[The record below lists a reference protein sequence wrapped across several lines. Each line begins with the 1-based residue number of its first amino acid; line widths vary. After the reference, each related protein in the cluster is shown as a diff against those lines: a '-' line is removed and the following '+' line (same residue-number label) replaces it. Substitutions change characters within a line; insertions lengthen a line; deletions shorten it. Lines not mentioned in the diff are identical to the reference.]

1 MDRAYQSGAAV
12 SAPSAP
18 ASPSTGYPTA
28 GNPGSGTPATT
39 PGPYWYHMVMEEL
52 MAVISAAGIT
62 PDQTKLTQL
71 ASAIQSGK
79 LFAAAAAGTAD
90 DITASFSPA
99 ITSLT
104 NGMSL
109 FVRASLVN
117 ATTTPTFT
125 PNSGTIAAKQI
136 VKGPGLALVAGDIAG
151 GGHWIELQYDQTL
164 DKWVLL
170 NPAYGIKT
178 AMGVYSGIVQYNVN
192 TTLTASDIGKAIAVG
207 GSSGT
212 MTLPLL
218 SATRPG
224 DSMLLFCQGGTGV
237 LQPQGADTLYG
248 GSSSLASLTFK
259 GSEFVEVTNFG
270 SSWVIT
276 GGSWLS
282 SALGVNQTWQ
292 NVVGSRAIGTTYTN
306 TTGRPI
312 TVKVSYGLVS
322 GNGLKI
328 TVGGLDVAWISG
340 NAATVIYQTME
351 AVVPVGATY
360 VVSYFVGSSSSAQGW
375 VELR

>member
-1 MDRAYQSGAAV
+1 MDRAYSSGAAG

-18 ASPSTGYPTA
+18 ASPSIGYPTG
-28 GNPGSGTPATT
+28 GNPGTGTPATK
-39 PGPYWYHMVMEEL
+39 PGAYWYHMVMEEL

-90 DITASFSPA
+90 AITASFSPA

-178 AMGVYSGIVQYNVN
+178 AMGVYSGIAQYNVN
-192 TTLTASDIGKAIAVG
+192 TTLTASDVGKAIAVG
-207 GSSGT
+207 GSGGT

-224 DSMLLFCQGGTGV
+224 DSMLLSCQGGTGV

-248 GSSSLASLTFK
+248 GGSSLASFTFK

-270 SSWVIT
+270 SSWGIT

-340 NAATVIYQTME
+340 NSATVIYQTME